1 MAGGAHMF
9 SGAGAQNFLK
19 IGERNVTLSI
29 NTLHA
34 LKLPIVGNDTGGTHG
49 RTIELNNGTG
59 KLKIKTVGFGEKF
72 I

>member
-1 MAGGAHMF
+1 MF

-19 IGERNVTLSI
+19 IGERNVAESI

-34 LKLPIVGNDTGGTHG
+34 LRLPIIGNDTGGTYG
-49 RTIELNNGTG
+49 RTIELENSTG